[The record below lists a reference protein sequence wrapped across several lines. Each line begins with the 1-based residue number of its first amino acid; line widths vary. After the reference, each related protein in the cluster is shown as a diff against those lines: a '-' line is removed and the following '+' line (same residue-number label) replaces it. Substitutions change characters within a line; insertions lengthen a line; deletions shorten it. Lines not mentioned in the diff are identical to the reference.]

1 MAPLPFLG
9 VSLASAAAVYGAG
22 IAVGNEYLYFASYTV
37 AQYIVLATAWNIL
50 GGYTGYVNFGT
61 AGFFAVGAYTSVV
74 LHKTMNLPLLIMI
87 PVGGL
92 VCAVLGLAMGYLT
105 LRLRGV
111 FFAIATLAMAIVLH
125 TLVVNWSFVGGARGA
140 YIIRPREVMFFA
152 SYSEYLFAVMLLL
165 AALAVAIA
173 RWVERSRL
181 GRGLAA
187 IRDDEIAAE
196 CSGVPTLKLK
206 LVATTLSGFL
216 MGIAG
221 APFPY
226 YVSYV
231 DPAGAFNLAYG
242 VNSIAMPLIGGMS
255 SWVGPLIGALL
266 LGTLQ
271 QVATVTISSAANLLL
286 VGVLLVVFV
295 TVAPNGIVGLL
306 QKARGQYGARKKQNG

>member
-1 MAPLPFLG
+1 MAPLSFLG
-9 VSLASAAAVYGAG
+9 AALAAAGAVYGVGVA
-22 IAVGNEYLYFASYTV
+22 IGNEYVYFASYIV

-61 AGFFAVGAYTSVV
+61 AGFFAVGAYSSVV
-74 LHKTMNLPLLIMI
+74 LHKLVNLPLLVMI
-87 PVGGL
+87 PIGGATTAL
-92 VCAVLGLAMGYLT
+92 IGLFMGYLT

-111 FFAIATLAMAIVLH
+111 FFAIATLAMAIMLH

-140 YIIRPREVMFFA
+140 YIIRPRDVMFFE
-152 SYSEYLFAVMLLL
+152 SYSQYLFAVMLLL

-173 RWVERSRL
+173 RWVEKSRL

-206 LVATTLSGFL
+206 LIATTLSGFL
-216 MGIAG
+216 MGVAG

-242 VNSIAMPLIGGMS
+242 VNSIAMPLIGGMA
-255 SWVGPLIGALL
+255 SWAGPVIGAVL

-271 QVATVTISSAANLLL
+271 QVATVTISSSVNLLL
-286 VGVLLVVFV
+286 VGVLLVAFV
-295 TVAPNGIVGLL
+295 TLAPNGIIGLF
-306 QKARGQYGARKKQNG
+306 QRSAGKPADKKPRDG